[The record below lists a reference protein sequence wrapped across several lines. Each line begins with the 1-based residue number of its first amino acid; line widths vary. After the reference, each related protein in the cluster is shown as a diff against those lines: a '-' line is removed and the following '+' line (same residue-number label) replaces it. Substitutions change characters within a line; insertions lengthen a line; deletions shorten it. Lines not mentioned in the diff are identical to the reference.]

1 MGQEFGQGWPVSA
14 PQFLVFSGEDLMW
27 YLASWGLKSPG
38 GIFIH
43 RTGSWYGCWLGPQ
56 LGLLTIAWASSE
68 WWPQA
73 KRTFY
78 IAQASKSDCPTFTR
92 QKLHCFYYLASNVLH
107 HLYHILLVTSPSWLK
122 DGGISHH
129 LLMRFDQGSTEPIG
143 WEVLLWPY
151 LENSIHHVCIVSFN
165 PSAVLGVGITV
176 PWQMKETE
184 AQRGYVTCLWTKLV
198 HGRAGFQTLLYQAG
212 VLQTYMLLIGQVHK
226 ESQTFE
232 GQFSPWRGL
241 KAGNSYPPEHRYQNY
256 CLPHVVKK
264 SNSSA

>member
-1 MGQEFGQGWPVSA
+1 MGQEFGQGWPVSV

-184 AQRGYVTCLWTKLV
+184 AQRGYVTCPRSHLWEVVEIGGPSSPPNFKLV
-198 HGRAGFQTLLYQAG
+198 TLTSPPQCFVSESAGENIIQQLRPVAYGPAEQ
-212 VLQTYMLLIGQVHK
+212 
-226 ESQTFE
+226 
-232 GQFSPWRGL
+232 
-241 KAGNSYPPEHRYQNY
+241 
-256 CLPHVVKK
+256 
-264 SNSSA
+264 